1 MSWNRP
7 DIAKNYILLVGNS
20 EEVFSLKVLKIFLN
34 LSLLEANIRRKN
46 V

>member
-20 EEVFSLKVLKIFLN
+20 EEVLSIKVLKNFKKF
-34 LSLLEANIRRKN
+34 SLLEANIRREN